1 MTFGYWPKP
10 PLRVIF
16 CTEDLFISN
25 TTHSDSSEQNKLVIN
40 MAHSLQA
47 AYPLEPAR
55 EGKFIV
61 IEGPDGAGSST
72 QVRLL
77 ERYLTEKGKRVLVT
91 KEPTNNFIGGLIRGI
106 LTGIID
112 FKSPCG
118 RQLLY
123 VADRLH
129 HLEHEMEPA
138 LEKGFWILTDRYV
151 PSTLVYG
158 TADGADWDYLMHA
171 NQPCRVP
178 DLTLLIDVPMEICLD
193 RIDKTRLSRELFEK
207 KKTLEAVV
215 KNYARF
221 AREYPN
227 TYLVNGQGSE
237 KLVHGR
243 IRKLV
248 KEKFCF

>member
-1 MTFGYWPKP
+1 
-10 PLRVIF
+10 
-16 CTEDLFISN
+16 
-25 TTHSDSSEQNKLVIN
+25 

-47 AYPLEPAR
+47 VDPVEPTR

-72 QVRLL
+72 QISLL
-77 ERYLTEKGKRVLVT
+77 RKYLVERGEKVDQLH

-106 LTGIID
+106 LTGAIN
-112 FKSPCG
+112 FESPHG
-118 RQLLY
+118 KQLLY
-123 VADRLH
+123 VADRFH
-129 HLEHEMEPA
+129 HLETGIEPA
-138 LEKGFWILTDRYV
+138 LEKGFWVLTDRYI

-158 TADGADWDYLMHA
+158 TADGADWNYLWTM

-178 DLTLLIDVPMEICLD
+178 DLTLLINLSPEICLE
-193 RIDKTRLSRELFEK
+193 RIAKTRLKKELFEK

-221 AREYPN
+221 AKEYPN

-237 KLVHGR
+237 KMVHRR
-243 IRKLV
+243 IRNMVEEKLYTGHTD
-248 KEKFCF
+248 

>member
-1 MTFGYWPKP
+1 
-10 PLRVIF
+10 
-16 CTEDLFISN
+16 
-25 TTHSDSSEQNKLVIN
+25 

-47 AYPLEPAR
+47 VDPIEPKK

-72 QVRLL
+72 QIDLL
-77 ERYLTEKGKRVLVT
+77 RKYLIERGEKVDQLH

-106 LTGIID
+106 LTGAIN
-112 FKSPCG
+112 FKSPHG

-129 HLEHEMEPA
+129 HLESSIEPA
-138 LEKGFWILTDRYV
+138 LKKGFWILTDRYI

-158 TADGADWDYLMHA
+158 TADGAEWDYLMHA
-171 NQPCRVP
+171 NQPCRIP
-178 DLTLLIDVPMEICLD
+178 DLTLLIDVPVETCLE
-193 RIDKTRLSRELFEK
+193 RIDKTRSSRELFEK

-221 AREYPN
+221 AKEYPN
-227 TYLVNGQGSE
+227 TYLVNGQSSE
-237 KLVHGR
+237 RMVHRR
-243 IRKLV
+243 IRNMV
-248 KEKFCF
+248 EEKIYTGHTD